1 MTVDELKDL
10 IDDLKTFEE
19 CDEQLIRIDSGVD
32 SIYVDFAYDGRF
44 DIDDYGAKKAMVA
57 ALRKYYED
65 KRNAAAKRI
74 ADA

>member
-19 CDEQLIRIDSGVD
+19 CDEQLIRIDSGVH
-32 SIYVDFAYDGRF
+32 SISVDFMYDGVL
-44 DIDDYGAKKAMVA
+44 DIDDCGAKKAMVS
-57 ALRKYYED
+57 ALRRYYED